1 MDFRFPSF
9 NFILWRDT
17 AEEILE
23 FLLREASL
31 DMFLIYLSWI
41 TDVWKNTQN
50 MKTMWEKKKMQGFF
64 PRVGETLG

>member
-64 PRVGETLG
+64 S